1 MDAYRNVYYI
11 HINIP
16 LVHHISVIIIAT
28 KDLTL
33 IDT

>member
-1 MDAYRNVYYI
+1 MNAYGNVYYN

-16 LVHHISVIIIAT
+16 LVHHISVITIVT